1 MPLPTGSLILAALLG
16 STGGRNML
24 HWKSRLACG
33 LAAALVVISAVGG
46 FGWSWY

>member
-1 MPLPTGSLILAALLG
+1 MVSLILAALFG

-24 HWKSRLACG
+24 HWKSRVAYG

>member
-1 MPLPTGSLILAALLG
+1 
-16 STGGRNML
+16 ML
-24 HWKSRLACG
+24 HWKSRLACS